1 MSWAAN
7 GTGTD
12 DIADAVRQARRRQG
26 AVGERWQIADSGM
39 LQRPD
44 VVHPHGGGKN
54 GESDIQPIDH
64 SAKSGAMDDAVGCF
78 EHHPQDSRVTPTD
91 ISPTLGVYGN
101 ALEGKDMLIT
111 GEVDALCF
119 QQNQRNEVR
128 LICEDGSVAGCLNA
142 ESGMKN
148 TNYISENNT
157 EENQNMPKLPRM
169 TVRRLLPQECERLFG
184 LPDGH
189 TIPCF
194 KPEDI
199 TDELVERFIE
209 IFFIWDCFCQSLKKQ
224 GTKADEPL
232 EEDVA
237 DDTENDGE
245 VANETQISDAEE
257 LADDGEATEEPTET
271 EPTSDGDVPKLPK
284 KRSAKWIRAWLEK
297 VSNPETCPDAPR
309 YKACGN
315 SFGVNC
321 VRWIGLGIEAVERQ
335 INGKNK

>member
-1 MSWAAN
+1 MTECQNAIKCLNPWDSQTERIYDAETATWHAFNAN
-7 GTGTD
+7 N
-12 DIADAVRQARRRQG
+12 
-26 AVGERWQIADSGM
+26 
-39 LQRPD
+39 
-44 VVHPHGGGKN
+44 GGGMSRDGILQDN
-54 GESDIQPIDH
+54 E
-64 SAKSGAMDDAVGCF
+64 ACF
-78 EHHPQDSRVTPTD
+78 EHHPQDSRVTPTEV
-91 ISPTLGVYGN
+91 SPTLGVYGN
-101 ALEGKDMLIT
+101 ALDGKDMLIT
-111 GEVDALCF
+111 KKNNPICF

-128 LICEDGSVAGCLNA
+128 LIGEDGSVAGCPNA

-157 EENQNMPKLPRM
+157 QENQNMPKLPRM
-169 TVRRLLPQECERLFG
+169 TVRRLLPVEAERLFG

-199 TDELVERFIE
+199 TDELVDRFIE

-224 GTKADEPL
+224 GTKADETS
-232 EEDVA
+232 EDDA
-237 DDTENDGE
+237 ETDSENDGE
-245 VANETQISDAEE
+245 VANETQISDAEK

-309 YKACGN
+309 YKATGN

-321 VRWIGLGIEAVERQ
+321 IRWIGLGIQAVEDSMAQ
-335 INGKNK
+335 QQTK